1 MNRLLEAQG
10 LTKRY
15 MGVVAVDDVGLH
27 VDSGE
32 ILGVIGPN
40 GAGKSTTF
48 AMLAG
53 AVRPTRG
60 EIHFKGERVTGMAPH
75 LMARRGLLR
84 TFQHNMPF
92 IGLSVRDNVLVG
104 TTRLEGVSE
113 LAAMLAGGRARREEN
128 TLRASVDRILD
139 LLGLAHIA
147 DDDVERLSFG
157 QGRLLEIGRAL
168 AAQPAIILL
177 DEPAAGLTV
186 QETAHLAKVVREISA
201 AGVAVLVVEHDMSFL
216 LPLAHRVVVLDRG
229 RKIADGS
236 SAAVRADP
244 AVRAAYLG
252 QRNDGAG

>member
-1 MNRLLEAQG
+1 MSALLEAKG

-15 MGVVAVDDVGLH
+15 MGVVAVDDVDLH

-53 AVRPTRG
+53 AVRPTKG
-60 EIHFKGERVTGMAPH
+60 EIHLKGERVTGAAPH
-75 LMARRGLLR
+75 FMARRGVLR

-92 IGLSVRDNVLVG
+92 AGLSVRDNVLIG
-104 TTRLEGVSE
+104 TTRLERVSE
-113 LAAMLAGGRARREEN
+113 LAAMIGAGRARAEEKAF
-128 TLRASVDRILD
+128 RASVDRNLG
-139 LLGLAHIA
+139 LLGLANMA

-186 QETAHLAKVVREISA
+186 QETSHLAKVVRTISA

-252 QRNDGAG
+252 QRNDGAA